1 MTPRVHAVLI
11 IGVLLILAVLIPAL
25 IAYQAGVE
33 VGREERVGQLEQRI
47 EQVET
52 DVSLLRE

>member
-1 MTPRVHAVLI
+1 MTPRVRAVLI
-11 IGVLLILAVLIPAL
+11 IGVLLVLAVLLPAL
-25 IAYQAGVE
+25 LAYQAGVA
-33 VGREERVGQLEQRI
+33 VGREERVGQLEQRV